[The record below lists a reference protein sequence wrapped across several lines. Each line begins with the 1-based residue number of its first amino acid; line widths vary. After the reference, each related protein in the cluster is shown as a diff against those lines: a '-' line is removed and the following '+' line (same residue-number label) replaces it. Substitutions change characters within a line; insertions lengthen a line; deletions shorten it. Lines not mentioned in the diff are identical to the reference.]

1 VSYPSTMSPWDPEPS
16 SSERWMARHRTQVTV
31 GAILVIVLGICRI
44 VYLVITGARL
54 GWSLDGSISLIT
66 SPGVFLFLS
75 WSASKHVERYD
86 RALHQGPKSD

>member
-1 VSYPSTMSPWDPEPS
+1 
-16 SSERWMARHRTQVTV
+16 MARHRTQVTV
-31 GAILVIVLGICRI
+31 GAVLVIVLGICRI

-75 WSASKHVERYD
+75 WSASKHVEEYD
-86 RALHQGPKSD
+86 RALHPGPKSE